1 MRYYQIMMAY
11 NALGRASLT
20 NLDINDVKVILDFRK
35 KAMPHINAFQEAQK
49 DALEQLKPD
58 IKEGMPKEEVEK
70 LNKEYERR
78 VNEALN
84 EDFNKEIDLGLV
96 DKKTS
101 PDAEALILQNSKLT
115 INDIELFRFLLG

>member
-1 MRYYQIMMAY
+1 MMAY